1 MWYSCPLVAQHNYA
15 KSALKCAI
23 WPHLMEHFCLCTIK
37 ERYTTHIALIF
48 TSDAQ
53 KAEDESREQSWRLL
67 RPCGHFAFGGVAP
80 LRMNSR
86 NQTNHRFLKGHT
98 VVSRTNSP
106 VKRRTWAGYH
116 STQSPWRGKG
126 FNLSNFTWTV
136 RFSEHSTASC
146 VSSYVA
152 LIHAEL
158 ENTAAPER
166 RRVSSSGR
174 TPL

>member
-1 MWYSCPLVAQHNYA
+1 MVQLPVSGSTQLR

-23 WPHLMEHFCLCTIK
+23 WPHLMEHFCFCTIG
-37 ERYTTHIALIF
+37 ERYTTHVALIF

-106 VKRRTWAGYH
+106 VKRHTWAGYH
-116 STQSPWRGKG
+116 CTQSSWRGRWFK
-126 FNLSNFTWTV
+126 LSDFTWTV
-136 RFSEHSTASC
+136 RFSEPPTASC

-152 LIHAEL
+152 LIHAKL
-158 ENTAAPER
+158 
-166 RRVSSSGR
+166 
-174 TPL
+174 